1 MFLSVLVADQK
12 RFSQWEFGLKSDA
25 RNFVFAPSGQGFFPS
40 NVPARRHSAG
50 PERSLSKYVEARTK
64 WIAYTRESKAKEKR
78 GQV

>member
-40 NVPARRHSAG
+40 NVPARRHSVLFG
-50 PERSLSKYVEARTK
+50 DLVFLSYVSELSLK
-64 WIAYTRESKAKEKR
+64 
-78 GQV
+78 GQD